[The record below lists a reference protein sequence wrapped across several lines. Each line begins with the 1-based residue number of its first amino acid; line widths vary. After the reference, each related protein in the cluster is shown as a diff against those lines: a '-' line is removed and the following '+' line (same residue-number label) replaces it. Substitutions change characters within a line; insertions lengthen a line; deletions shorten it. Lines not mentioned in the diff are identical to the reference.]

1 MTSDRHPGPGGVDA
15 LSVEVLEAL
24 QRGTDLHGLSPL
36 SIAGRLDLRSIRLG
50 GEESGQ
56 AAGIDVLPGA
66 ILSDVDF
73 SGAEAPGLRLVRARA
88 VNCVFEKANLDGLE
102 ARATDFVG
110 CSFAGASLRGAQL
123 SLPLDDRYSS
133 YEDVDF
139 SRVTLSGASCV
150 DASFKRCV
158 FSRLKM
164 GAMSFRG
171 ANFVDCSFSGVLR
184 KVVFSGDS
192 LTGRELP
199 GRVMQNVD
207 FSNAVLRDV
216 EFRGIDLDGVSLPE
230 GDPHILVK
238 HYQCV
243 LGKILG
249 RLPVSG
255 QPFTYGLRAYL
266 AAERGHSHPAREIGI
281 WHRASLGKTPEE
293 QEYAIRMLRACESEC
308 EGDG

>member
-1 MTSDRHPGPGGVDA
+1 MEA

-24 QRGTDLHGLSPL
+24 RRGTDLHGLSSL
-36 SIAGRLDLRSIRLG
+36 NIAGRLDLRNIRLG
-50 GEESGQ
+50 GEENDQG
-56 AAGIDVLPGA
+56 AGIDVLPGA
-66 ILSDVDF
+66 IVSDVDF
-73 SGAEAPGLRLVRARA
+73 SGAEAPGVRLVGTRV

-102 ARATDFVG
+102 ARATNFVG

-123 SLPLDDRYSS
+123 SIPLNDRYSL

-139 SRVTLSGASCV
+139 SRAMLYGASCV

-158 FSRLKM
+158 FSGVKM

-171 ANFVDCSFSGVLR
+171 SDFLDCSFSGALR
-184 KVVFSGDS
+184 RVVFSDDS
-192 LTGRELP
+192 LTGRVLP
-199 GRVMQNVD
+199 GPVMQNVD
-207 FSNAVLRDV
+207 FSDAVLRDV
-216 EFRGIDLDGVSLPE
+216 EFRGIDLNGVSLPE
-230 GDPHILVK
+230 GDPHIVVK
-238 HYQCV
+238 HYRCV
-243 LGKILG
+243 LGRILD

-266 AAERGHSHPAREIGI
+266 AAELGHSHPARGLGI

-293 QEYAIRMLRACESEC
+293 QEYAIRLLRACEREC